1 VNVSPPARAAASVL
15 AVAVI
20 TGVVFGLR
28 PVAPVLSLG
37 VLYVFAVLPVA
48 VLWGLAYALPV
59 SILSMLA
66 FNFFFLPPEH
76 TLALRDSEN
85 WVALAVYL
93 VTGVVAGELA
103 ARARR
108 RAAESAFAAEVSA
121 VLLEGGHVQEKL
133 RRIAERV
140 AEVVGV
146 RRARIEIESLRRP
159 EGGETTYRLTAG
171 ERDVGQLVL
180 DAEAKPDAAVAGRIV
195 PILASLL
202 ASAIDR
208 ERLGLQAVEAEALRR
223 SDFVKTTILRT
234 LSHDLR
240 SPLTAISAAAEMLD
254 GETLLSPSER
264 EELVAS
270 VRVEARRLS
279 RLLSNLLDLSRLE
292 ADAAR
297 PRLELWTVDG
307 LVARGL
313 EAIGPEAVRV
323 DVSLPAESATVRVD
337 PDQVERVLV
346 NLLENALK
354 YSQGT
359 VELRAE
365 KGGRDLVLRVLD
377 RGPGLDPDE
386 LERIF
391 EPFQRGQ
398 GGGAGLGL
406 AIARGFAQANG
417 GRLWAE
423 ASAGGSCFALALPLA
438 ELPMVLRA

>member
-1 VNVSPPARAAASVL
+1 MRAAD
-15 AVAVI
+15 VI
-20 TGVVFGLR
+20 
-28 PVAPVLSLG
+28 
-37 VLYVFAVLPVA
+37 
-48 VLWGLAYALPV
+48 
-59 SILSMLA
+59 
-66 FNFFFLPPEH
+66 
-76 TLALRDSEN
+76 
-85 WVALAVYL
+85 
-93 VTGVVAGELA
+93 
-103 ARARR
+103 
-108 RAAESAFAAEVSA
+108 
-121 VLLEGGHVQEKL
+121 
-133 RRIAERV
+133 
-140 AEVVGV
+140 GV
-146 RRARIEIESLRRP
+146 RRARIEIESVRRP
-159 EGGETTYRLTAG
+159 ERGETTYRLAAG

-180 DAEAKPDAAVAGRIV
+180 DVEAKPDAAVAGRIV

-307 LVARGL
+307 LVARAL
-313 EAIGPEAVRV
+313 EAIGPEAARV

-359 VELRAE
+359 VDLRAE
-365 KGGRDLVLRVLD
+365 TGGRDLVLRVLD

-391 EPFQRGQ
+391 EPFLRGQ

-423 ASAGGSCFALALPLA
+423 ASAEGSCFAFALPLA
-438 ELPMVLRA
+438 ELPLVMRA